1 MFSFSNSPLLPFQQT
16 TVTYQLSVAQ
26 QNAMISAGS
35 NRVALELHINS
46 TSTTPFAF
54 LGTNELIWTYRY
66 GDLYN
71 KISSQG
77 LWDRLRPVVTIPAN
91 PSSPLNINIPTIA
104 FPFTGTFFL
113 KINYV
118 LPSGSYT
125 VLDGTSITVEGN
137 NMNSITA
144 NRPTNQLITN
154 DNLNVTYHLTS
165 QLNSYI
171 NGPFSMNGGVQLFLG
186 LFDSNGVRIAIIG
199 PNGYVYSNF
208 NGPGAYTAANG
219 FIPSS
224 FELSHRSDGI
234 YPFTNL
240 RYSNPGQYNLK
251 LSFYNG
257 SFDIH
262 ISSIPVTFN
271 QDAPCFNEGTEIL
284 ILKDSKEEYVP
295 IESLKR
301 GDLVKS
307 YKHGYRKIELI
318 GKNQMVNN
326 PGYFGQCMYEMKK
339 TDSNGLTKDLLLTGW
354 HSVLVDDL
362 GDCKEENSKYVSGQ
376 LEDKY
381 LLLASV
387 SKDFTKVE
395 TSDVFTYYHFCLEN
409 DGDDNQRFG
418 VYSNGILSE
427 TPSKAHYIH
436 EMNLHT
442 L

>member
-35 NRVALELHINS
+35 NRVALELFTKDTNS
-46 TSTTPFAF
+46 YPFAF
-54 LGTNELIWTYRY
+54 LGVNGLIWTYRY

-71 KISSQG
+71 RISSQG
-77 LWDRLRPVVTIPAN
+77 LWDTLRPAVTIPAN

-104 FPFTGTFFL
+104 FPFTGTFYL

-118 LPSGSYT
+118 LPSGSYV
-125 VLDGTSITVEGN
+125 VLGGTSITVRGSN
-137 NMNSITA
+137 FISITA

-154 DNLNVTYHLTS
+154 ENLNITYHLTP
-165 QLNSYI
+165 QLNTYLNSPY
-171 NGPFSMNGGVQLFLG
+171 SANGGLNLDINLYDSNNNRIAFLG
-186 LFDSNGVRIAIIG
+186 KD
-199 PNGYVYSNF
+199 GYVFSDFTGNWITRINASAIDVPYNSN
-208 NGPGAYTAANG
+208 
-219 FIPSS
+219 
-224 FELSHRSDGI
+224 GI

-240 RYSNPGQYNLK
+240 RYSIPGQYNLV
-251 LSFYNG
+251 LTFYNG
-257 SFDIH
+257 SFHEFIE
-262 ISSIPVTFN
+262 ITPVTFN
-271 QDAPCFNEGTEIL
+271 VDAPCFNEGTEIL
-284 ILKDSKEEYVP
+284 VLKDSKEEYVP
-295 IESLKR
+295 IETLKR
-301 GDLVKS
+301 GDLVKT
-307 YKHGYRKIELI
+307 YKQGYRKIELI
-318 GKNQMVNN
+318 GKNHMVNN
-326 PGYFGQCMYEMKK
+326 PGYFGQCMYRMKK
-339 TDSNGLTKDLLLTGW
+339 TESNELTKDLLLTGW

-395 TSDVFTYYHFCLEN
+395 TNDVFTYYHFCLEN

-427 TPSKAHYIH
+427 TPSKAHYVH